1 VSLYVNRKTACG
13 TSTPVA
19 MRCATRARCFDDL
32 YRDEP
37 ERKPTARIVELPDP
51 TDAVEAE
58 AIEAFT
64 RPCVLCVPGAR
75 ELSQALPFEFEDPDE
90 YEPYG
95 E

>member
-1 VSLYVNRKTACG
+1 LL
-13 TSTPVA
+13 
-19 MRCATRARCFDDL
+19 DDL

-58 AIEAFT
+58 AIEAFS

-75 ELSQALPFEFEDPDE
+75 ELSQAVGFRNLVNVCSSL
-90 YEPYG
+90 G
-95 E
+95 S